1 MPFGVQEALTGT
13 PFCLGARHGTRCAGE
28 VAAIA
33 NNGFC
38 GIGVAYNARIGG
50 TEARRDRGWTG
61 WHWVAG
67 NARESWQ
74 INQGRKPLTATPLP
88 LGNAEAPAQ
97 TPPHTPWWWGEG
109 SARVAGAGLDGLWRR
124 RGYPPRPNTHLC
136 RRANA
141 GWHHHRC
148 HRGPVTEPAAAAHS
162 HLQCQLGPRGRW
174 PHSGWP
180 RHPHPGGLQAWCYQG
195 ERSPGPQ
202 KACACSRC

>member
-1 MPFGVQEALTGT
+1 MPELEVLRPARTEAGL
-13 PFCLGARHGTRCAGE
+13 
-28 VAAIA
+28 
-33 NNGFC
+33 
-38 GIGVAYNARIGG
+38 GG
-50 TEARRDRGWTG
+50 TGWLAMPGRVGRSTRGGSLSRPHPCHWAMQRPQTQGGRDER
-61 WHWVAG
+61 A
-67 NARESWQ
+67 N
-74 INQGRKPLTATPLP
+74 L
-88 LGNAEAPAQ
+88 PAQ
-97 TPPHTPWWWGEG
+97 TPPHTPWWWGKG
-109 SARVAGAGLDGLWRR
+109 SSRVAGAGLDGLWHR
-124 RGYPPRPNTHLC
+124 RGYLPRPNTHLC

-148 HRGPVTEPAAAAHS
+148 HRGPVAEPAAAAHS